1 MGEHQIYSRE
11 MFFLDAEA
19 HVLGRLFVGVVEG
32 GANVG
37 RGPRKKEQKEGAT
50 KVEPR

>member
-11 MFFLDAEA
+11 VFFVYAQA
-19 HVLGRLFVGVVEG
+19 RVLGRLFVEVVEG

-37 RGPRKKEQKEGAT
+37 RGPRKKEQKEEAT